1 MYLRK
6 DSSFDRRPIQHPS
19 GDRSEGFAVLTN
31 RRAFLFSSPLAKFPS
46 VMDDSRTDSGSELR
60 YSARCGDDVV
70 LVLPLGVSI
79 SRAPY
84 SVRLYMSAQCTADCS
99 VATRLESS

>member
-6 DSSFDRRPIQHPS
+6 DSSFDWRPIQHS
-19 GDRSEGFAVLTN
+19 SEGFAVLTN

-60 YSARCGDDVV
+60 CSARCGDDVV
-70 LVLPLGVSI
+70 LVLPLDVSI
-79 SRAPY
+79 STAPY
-84 SVRLYMSAQCTADCS
+84 MPAVVQHSL
-99 VATRLESS
+99 